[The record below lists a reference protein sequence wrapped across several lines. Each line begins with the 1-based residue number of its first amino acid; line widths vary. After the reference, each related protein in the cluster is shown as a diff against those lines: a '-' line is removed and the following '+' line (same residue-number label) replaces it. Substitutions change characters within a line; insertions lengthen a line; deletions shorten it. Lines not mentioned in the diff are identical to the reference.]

1 MIQIKKCTP
10 DETIALRHKVLRSNM
25 PKKESTFEGD
35 YDEDTLH
42 LGAFDKEKLIG
53 VITFHRKKSN
63 TFKAHPVYRLTGLAV
78 LEEYRQ
84 KGIGKKLVKK
94 GVDKLTKDD
103 SIFIWCFA
111 RDFAINFYKK
121 MGFSLK
127 VQQIIIPNLGSHR
140 IMFKFVARE
149 N

>member
-10 DETIALRHKVLRSNM
+10 DETIALRHAVLRSNM

-53 VITFHRKKSN
+53 VITFHRKKTN

-94 GVDKLTKDD
+94 GVDKLIKDD

-111 RDFAINFYKK
+111 RDFAVNFYKQ

-127 VQQIIIPNLGSHR
+127 VQQVIIPNLGSHR

>member
-1 MIQIKKCTP
+1 M
-10 DETIALRHKVLRSNM
+10 S
-25 PKKESTFEGD
+25 KKESIFEGD

-84 KGIGKKLVKK
+84 KGIGKKLVQK
-94 GVDKLTKDD
+94 GSEKLTKQDAV
-103 SIFIWCFA
+103 FLWCFA
-111 RDFAINFYKK
+111 RDFAVDFYKK

-127 VQQIIIPNLGSHR
+127 IQQVIIPNLGSHR
-140 IMFKFVARE
+140 IMFKFAERKD
-149 N
+149 

>member
-53 VITFHRKKSN
+53 VITFHRKRSN
-63 TFKAHPVYRLTGLAV
+63 IFKAHPVYRLTGLAV

>member
-10 DETIALRHKVLRSNM
+10 DETIALRHTVLRSNM

-35 YDEDTLH
+35 YEEDTLH

-84 KGIGKKLVKK
+84 KGIGKRLVKK
-94 GVDKLTKDD
+94 GVDKR
-103 SIFIWCFA
+103 SEE
-111 RDFAINFYKK
+111 R
-121 MGFSLK
+121 
-127 VQQIIIPNLGSHR
+127 R
-140 IMFKFVARE
+140 
-149 N
+149 